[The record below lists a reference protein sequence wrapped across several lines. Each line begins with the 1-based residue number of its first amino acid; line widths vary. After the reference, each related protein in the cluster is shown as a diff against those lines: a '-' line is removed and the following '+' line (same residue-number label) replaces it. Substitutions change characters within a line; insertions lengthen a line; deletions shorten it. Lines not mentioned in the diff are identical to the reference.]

1 MSRFRQ
7 EMKLVPW
14 VAWLIGGCLWLGFFL
29 AMMLAPFSK
38 DPELRNWPL
47 VAKLLVCALPGLP
60 FLAWAGLAGYV
71 NQDARRRGM
80 RYVMWTLLAAFIPN
94 AIGIILYFILRDPLL
109 APCPSCGTPARQGY
123 AFCQNCGAALARV
136 CPKCR
141 HAVEPGWSHCVSCG
155 ATLNAA

>member
-1 MSRFRQ
+1 MSRFRR

-29 AMMLAPFSK
+29 LMFFLPFSK

-47 VAKLLVCALPGLP
+47 VARALLAALPGLP
-60 FLAWAGLAGYV
+60 FVAWAGLAGYV
-71 NQDARRRGM
+71 NKDARRRGM
-80 RYVMWTLLAAFIPN
+80 RYVMWTLLAIFIPN

-109 APCPSCGTPARQGY
+109 APCPQCGVQARQGY
-123 AFCQNCGAALARV
+123 AFCQNCGAALTQV

-141 HAVEPGWSHCVSCG
+141 HAVEAGWSHCVSCG
-155 ATLNAA
+155 ATLGAA